1 MDTQLV
7 RQLFSDFE
15 SILQIVGG
23 VECWSAREL
32 QKLLG
37 YSEWRNFLAVIEKA
51 RTACKSAGENDLDHF
66 VEINKMIKIGR
77 GGEREVEDFAL
88 TRYACY
94 LVAQN
99 GDPAKAPVAFA
110 MTYFAVQTR
119 KQEIIE
125 QRLSDLDRLKAR
137 EKLSETERVL
147 SGIIYERGVDTMG
160 FGVIRS
166 KGDQAL
172 FGGMSTQ
179 QMKSKLAVPGS
190 RPLADFLPTV
200 TIKAKD
206 LATEMT
212 NVNIIDKDLHGQNP
226 IADEH
231 VQNNRAVR
239 KALGE
244 RGIRPEN
251 LPAAEDLNK
260 VRRKLDGETKKI
272 QSESKRIKPP
282 PVENGPD
289 QS

>member
-1 MDTQLV
+1 
-7 RQLFSDFE
+7 
-15 SILQIVGG
+15 
-23 VECWSAREL
+23 
-32 QKLLG
+32 
-37 YSEWRNFLAVIEKA
+37 
-51 RTACKSAGENDLDHF
+51 
-66 VEINKMIKIGR
+66 
-77 GGEREVEDFAL
+77 
-88 TRYACY
+88 
-94 LVAQN
+94 
-99 GDPAKAPVAFA
+99 
-110 MTYFAVQTR
+110 
-119 KQEIIE
+119 
-125 QRLSDLDRLKAR
+125 
-137 EKLSETERVL
+137 
-147 SGIIYERGVDTMG
+147 
-160 FGVIRS
+160 
-166 KGDQAL
+166 
-172 FGGMSTQ
+172 MSTQ